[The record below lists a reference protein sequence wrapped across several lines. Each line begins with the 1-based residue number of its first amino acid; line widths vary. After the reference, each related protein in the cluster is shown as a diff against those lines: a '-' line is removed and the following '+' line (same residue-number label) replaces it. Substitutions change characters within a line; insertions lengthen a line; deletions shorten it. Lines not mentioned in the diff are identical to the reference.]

1 MEDGVRGVRGT
12 MPRVRVGTK
21 LCDETATIL
30 ILPMAAA
37 TATDQAQNQETAM
50 NVTIITEDALIVA

>member
-1 MEDGVRGVRGT
+1 
-12 MPRVRVGTK
+12 
-21 LCDETATIL
+21 
-30 ILPMAAA
+30 MAAA

>member
-12 MPRVRVGTK
+12 MPRVLVGTK